1 MSEKTMT
8 RRSFVGASA
17 LIGAGAALGA
27 SLGSANLVETAGAAD
42 DSTSGTK
49 RVKTLCRACVA
60 RCAVIATVENGRVT
74 KLEGNT
80 EDGTTHGGLCAKGLS
95 GIQALYNPNRNK
107 YPMRRVGERGGNE
120 WERITWE
127 EAISEIAEKLWES
140 KKQYGPESIFMS
152 TGGGGN
158 PQFWSVNRFAAAIQ
172 SPNTF
177 EPGCAQ
183 CYLPR
188 MVSYKLMYGGDFM
201 TGNCSMADSNCFE
214 MYNPEHYPDAVVIW
228 AAQPA
233 ADTPPGGGNAMASVR
248 AAGTKTVVVDPRF
261 TADAARADVWLPI
274 RSGTDV
280 AMMLCWT
287 KHIIEKEGWDKDFV
301 LKWTNLPYLVDP
313 DTGIPVRAVDLGLV
327 SKAEND
333 AQMAATA
340 QDTLTGHTTA
350 KDNSNPAMGYC
361 GIPYFVIWDKKTNGP
376 VAVPY
381 PKSKKEISEFWDK
394 KVDAELFN
402 DEGYTIKGKKGY
414 KTCFQL
420 TKERAD
426 EWDFDKTAEVTWCD
440 AEDIEK
446 AIDIYIEAETAN
458 MVGGVATD
466 QYPQSGQSSAGYALL
481 ALLKGD
487 VEKPGAVLQRF
498 PKPNMADELGGM
510 YGLVSADMESKRLGF
525 SEHRG
530 IGQWA
535 MSVIPYVF
543 DAIETGKPYKPRIW
557 LERSGNKLQN
567 LAQTERVYS
576 ALPNLDLIVHM
587 YMYPTSFTIEAA
599 DYVLPILEW
608 LESNQPIQILNK
620 VFARQEAT
628 HLFETRN
635 EAMIWSDL
643 TKKMAELGDKDCYE
657 AIYDTKG
664 MVAAAGGIPMPLTD
678 ADERNAHVSGLGMTW
693 NEFIEKAPFE
703 FCSWDEWHTYYY
715 YLQKDECGYLTGFG
729 TASGKCEPYSEG
741 YITLGLSGS
750 PWAMHPEVFVDN
762 PIKNPNADNSLVKKG
777 YDPLPYYYEPDESPL
792 DEEMAANYPLV
803 MSNGRLPM
811 YHHGTLR
818 NVPYLRE
825 IYPVPEI
832 WVYPDD
838 ADKYGVKDGEWA
850 TVSSLRASISARVR
864 VTKGMRPGEVYMER
878 FWLPEFLEQEGK
890 RDQSWRA
897 VTVNRLSK
905 QTGTLG
911 DVNGTYT
918 LRAYQVSI
926 APGSKPDGIW
936 TEPEDFKP
944 WMPEY
949 TDEWAPTEVIQT
961 CVTA

>member
-1 MSEKTMT
+1 MGQATMT
-8 RRSFVGASA
+8 RRSFAKVSA
-17 LIGAGAALGA
+17 LVASGAALGA
-27 SLGSANLVETAGAAD
+27 TIDVGNLVAAEAKVT
-42 DSTSGTK
+42 SSGTRK
-49 RVKTLCRACVA
+49 VKTLCRACVA
-60 RCAVIATVENGRVT
+60 RCAVIATVENGRVV

-127 EAISEIAEKLWES
+127 QAIDEIAQKLWES

-214 MYNPEHYPDAVVIW
+214 MYNPEVDIDAVVIW

-233 ADTPPGGGNAMASVR
+233 ADTPPGGGRVMADRR
-248 AAGTKTVVVDPRF
+248 AAGCKTVVVDPRF
-261 TADAARADVWLPI
+261 TVDAARADVWLPI
-274 RSGTDV
+274 RAGSDV
-280 AMMLCWT
+280 AMQLCWV
-287 KHIIEKEGWDKDFV
+287 KYMIEKRGYDADFC

-313 DTGIPVRAVDLGLV
+313 KTGIPVRAVDLGLV
-327 SKAEND
+327 SKEEND

-340 QDTLTGHTTA
+340 TDTLTGHATA
-350 KDNSNPAMGYC
+350 KNNDNPALGYC
-361 GIPYFVIWDKKTNGP
+361 GIPYFVIWDKKTGGP

-381 PKSKKEISEFWDK
+381 PKSEEELNRFFDEETE
-394 KVDAELFN
+394 AELFN
-402 DEGYTIKGKKGY
+402 DEGYTIDGVSGY
-414 KTCFQL
+414 KTAFQL
-420 TKERAD
+420 TYERSR
-426 EWDFDKTAEVTWCD
+426 EWTLEKTAEVTWCD
-440 AEDIEK
+440 AADIEA
-446 AIDIYIEAETAN
+446 AIDIFCEAKTAGI
-458 MVGGVATD
+458 VGGVATD
-466 QYPQSGQSSAGYALL
+466 QNPQSGQASAGYALL
-481 ALLKGD
+481 SLLNGD
-487 VEKPGAVLQRF
+487 VEKPGALLQRF
-498 PKPNMADELGGM
+498 PKPAMADELGGM
-510 YGLVSADMESKRLGF
+510 YGLVSADMERNRLGF

-535 MSVIPYVF
+535 MSVIPYVW

-567 LAQTERVYS
+567 LAETERCYNL
-576 ALPNLDLIVHM
+576 LPQLDLIVHM

-620 VFARQEAT
+620 VFARQECT

-643 TKKMAELGDKDCYE
+643 TKRMMELGDEDCRE

-678 ADERNAHVSGLGMTW
+678 TDERNAHVAGLGMTW
-693 NEFIEKAPFE
+693 DEFCDKAPYE
-703 FCSWDEWHTYYY
+703 FCSWEDWHTYYY
-715 YLQKDECGYLTGFG
+715 YKQTDACGYLTGFD

-741 YITLGLSGS
+741 YITLGLSAS

-762 PIKNPNADNSLVKKG
+762 PVENPNAANSLVKYG
-777 YDPLPYYYEPDESPL
+777 YDPLPYYEEPEESPL
-792 DEEMAANYPLV
+792 TDTEYPLV

-825 IYPVPEI
+825 IYPVPEV

-838 ADKYGVKDGEWA
+838 AEKYGVKDGQWA
-850 TVSSLRASISARVR
+850 WIRSRRAEIRGKVR
-864 VTKGMRPGEVYMER
+864 VTKGVRPGEVYMER
-878 FWLPEFLEQEGK
+878 FWLPEFLDQEGK
-890 RDQSWRA
+890 RDQSWRS

-905 QTGTLG
+905 STGRLS

-918 LRAYQVSI
+918 LRAYQVAI
-926 APGSKPDGIW
+926 APAESGPEGAW
-936 TEPEDFKP
+936 TEPEDFEP
-944 WMPEY
+944 WMPQYSE
-949 TDEWAPTEVIQT
+949 PTEVIQT
-961 CVTA
+961 CVTL